1 MGQIILNQFV
11 SHILL
16 VEDTPELAQA
26 IIKELE
32 AAGYSTDHALSG
44 EAALRLCSVQH
55 FNLIILDWMLPGMD
69 GLAVLRHLR
78 THSAVPVLMLT
89 ARADEFD
96 RVLGLEV
103 GADDYLTKP
112 FSMRELTARVHA
124 MLRRRALIEQTLQ
137 EDAHP
142 DAERIVLDALVIDPQ
157 TQTLTVE
164 AEVVDLTR
172 REFDLLYLLARN
184 PGRVFSRS
192 YLLDTVWSADYVEGD
207 RAVDNAVLRLRRK
220 LRESGDKIETV
231 WGVGYRWQRA

>member
-1 MGQIILNQFV
+1 MNQFV

-32 AAGYSTDHALSG
+32 AAGYSTEHALSG
-44 EAALRLCSVQH
+44 EGALRLCTDQH

-69 GLAVLRHLR
+69 GLAVLRQLR
-78 THSAVPVLMLT
+78 TQSAVPVLMLT

-112 FSMRELTARVHA
+112 FSMRELTARVRA
-124 MLRRRALIEQTLQ
+124 MLRRRALIEQTLHA
-137 EDAHP
+137 DAHP
-142 DAERIVLDALVIDPQ
+142 DSERIVLDALVIDPQ
-157 TQTLTVE
+157 THTLTVE
-164 AEVVDLTR
+164 DEVVDLTR
-172 REFDLLYLLARN
+172 REFDLLYLLASN
-184 PGRVFSRS
+184 PGRVFSRL
-192 YLLDTVWSADYVEGD
+192 YLLDTVWSANYVEGD

-231 WGVGYRWQRA
+231 WGVGYRWQRV